1 MDMMKSELHLNI
13 FSESVKHAIQAM
25 IYLATHRDKP
35 VLVNTISEYYSIP
48 GFYLAKIVQILS
60 KHNLVNSIRGRGG
73 GIMLNKPPKKILISD
88 IVVAIEGKK
97 EGKEM
102 CVYGLDICSDSV
114 PCPIHENWK
123 IIKPIIQDQLIHQN
137 LEYLS
142 EELIRK
148 HNALK

>member
-1 MDMMKSELHLNI
+1 MKNELHLNI
-13 FSESVKHAIQAM
+13 FSESSKHAIQAM
-25 IYLATHRDKP
+25 IYLATHKDKP
-35 VLVNTISEYYSIP
+35 VLVNTIAEYYSIP
-48 GFYLAKIVQILS
+48 SFYLAKIVQTLS
-60 KHNLVNSIRGRGG
+60 KHNLLNSIRGRGG
-73 GIMLNKPPKKILISD
+73 GIMLNKSPKKILILD
-88 IVVAIEGKK
+88 IIVAIEGKK

-123 IIKPIIQDQLIHQN
+123 IIKPIIRDQLIHQN

-148 HNALK
+148 HNVLK

>member
-25 IYLATHRDKP
+25 IYLASHRDKP

-73 GIMLNKPPKKILISD
+73 GIMLNKPPKKMRLF
-88 IVVAIEGKK
+88 IVQHSLSIKGNK
-97 EGKEM
+97 EFV
-102 CVYGLDICSDSV
+102 CL
-114 PCPIHENWK
+114 
-123 IIKPIIQDQLIHQN
+123 
-137 LEYLS
+137 
-142 EELIRK
+142 
-148 HNALK
+148 